1 MDQDSHLA
9 TSGQADRGNT
19 PDGAAAFA
27 VRRRV
32 IKGLVGL
39 PAVVT
44 LASGA
49 PASAI
54 SVLNCA
60 LKSPPNDANDPYVA
74 YDPNEP
80 NQRELTQF
88 GGGNYFDDGTD
99 TAVRLKTGYSVSSGS
114 NNLVYVDPDGGS
126 VSDAVPVVASCYAS
140 FTNTA

>member
-19 PDGAAAFA
+19 FDGAAAFA

-60 LKSPPNDANDPYVA
+60 LNSPPTDGGTDYVA

-88 GGGNYFDDGTD
+88 GSNYFDDGTD

-140 FTNTA
+140 FANTA